1 MAWASSWMAVVTTS
15 STLRSWPR
23 WMTSQPVRCM
33 MRRMMLMAASCPSNR
48 LAAVTMR
55 TLFLGV

>member
-15 STLRSWPR
+15 STLRSCPKWI
-23 WMTSQPVRCM
+23 TSHPVFCM
-33 MRRMMLMAASCPSNR
+33 IRRMMLMAASCPSNR

-55 TLFLGV
+55 TLCWGL